1 MQNQAGVEA
10 KKRVRKNLTVQER
23 EQQEIELKKKAE
35 EFLPFIK
42 KKIFEILT
50 TKEDKSDEF
59 ILEKCSVNYYTVYQ
73 NATLGRNL
81 GSRMLRIRL
90 DADAAQEPQLFWTAF
105 VGYKETDTGKNQT
118 KGFVGDQFFEA
129 LSDNGIVVKDKK
141 QFVLDQR
148 RACIEQIKQ
157 EMLS

>member
-1 MQNQAGVEA
+1 MSID
-10 KKRVRKNLTVQER
+10 T
-23 EQQEIELKKKAE
+23 
-35 EFLPFIK
+35 
-42 KKIFEILT
+42 
-50 TKEDKSDEF
+50 DSW
-59 ILEKCSVNYYTVYQ
+59 
-73 NATLGRNL
+73 
-81 GSRMLRIRL
+81 MLRIRL

-129 LSDNGIVVKDKK
+129 LSDNGIAVKDKK